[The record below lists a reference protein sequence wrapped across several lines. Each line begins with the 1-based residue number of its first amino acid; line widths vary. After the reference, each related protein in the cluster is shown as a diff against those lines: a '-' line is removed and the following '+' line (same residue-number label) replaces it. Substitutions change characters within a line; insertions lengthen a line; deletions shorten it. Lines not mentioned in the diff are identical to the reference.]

1 MRVIQLILAL
11 FICIN
16 TSAQNQDIELLR
28 SINIG
33 RNNSLDPMFQVFSES
48 ATPITL
54 CAPSL
59 LFVSGI
65 LKKDTSLALKA
76 IQLGSGIAIASLIT
90 TSAKYLAKRDRPY
103 ITYPEIEKMSS
114 GGSYSFP
121 SGHTSSAFSTA
132 TGISLLYPKWYV
144 IIPAYSWASAVAYS
158 RMHLGVH
165 YPTDVL
171 AGAVIGSGSAYASYK
186 LNNWLLKKCSNKKN
200 KR

>member
-103 ITYPEIEKMSS
+103 IT
-114 GGSYSFP
+114 
-121 SGHTSSAFSTA
+121 
-132 TGISLLYPKWYV
+132 
-144 IIPAYSWASAVAYS
+144 
-158 RMHLGVH
+158 
-165 YPTDVL
+165 
-171 AGAVIGSGSAYASYK
+171 
-186 LNNWLLKKCSNKKN
+186 
-200 KR
+200 